1 MHSVASLIISIP
13 FHRVSIPI
21 FCGAFFFFN
30 LLLISA
36 PFLWA
41 LRVSRLFGM
50 QLTWVFLHVAFDL
63 LLRLI
68 SDPHGLC
75 PRVYFPRLPVFAH
88 LFHRRFIFAC
98 SIFVDFSLSQKPC
111 LPDCNIRDR
120 VFFSSPVPTV
130 NTFSTS
136 SPRIWRLPL
145 HFLSLLRSSSTSSF
159 G

>member
-1 MHSVASLIISIP
+1 MHSVASLRISLP

-21 FCGAFFFFN
+21 FCGAFFFKSTSYFCS
-30 LLLISA
+30 LSLSSESISFVVYA
-36 PFLWA
+36 A
-41 LRVSRLFGM
+41 
-50 QLTWVFLHVAFDL
+50 TWVFLHVAFDL

-98 SIFVDFSLSQKPC
+98 SLFVDFPLSQKPC
-111 LPDCNIRDR
+111 LPDCNIRGR

-136 SPRIWRLPL
+136 SPRI
-145 HFLSLLRSSSTSSF
+145 
-159 G
+159 